1 MPQLGPDRTL
11 SSNQKKRKKK
21 NEIKREIDIFEWAK
35 KYELETILNE
45 MADRQNNTTDTKE
58 SVRENQPGKTT
69 NLIKTIFLGKI

>member
-1 MPQLGPDRTL
+1 
-11 SSNQKKRKKK
+11 
-21 NEIKREIDIFEWAK
+21 
-35 KYELETILNE
+35 